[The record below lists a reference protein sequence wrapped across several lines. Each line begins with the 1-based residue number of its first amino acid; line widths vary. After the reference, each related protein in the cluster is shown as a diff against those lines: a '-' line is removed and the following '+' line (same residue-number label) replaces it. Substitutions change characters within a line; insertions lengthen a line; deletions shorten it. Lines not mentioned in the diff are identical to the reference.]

1 MKDFA
6 GKIAVITGGGTGMG
20 RELARQLVAE
30 GCNVAMCD
38 VSAAAMAETKRL
50 CEVEKLP
57 QGLRITTHIADVSI
71 EDQLL
76 RFRDELAEQQG
87 TDRIHLLFNNA
98 GIGGGG
104 SLFTNTREQWEKT
117 FNICWGGVYLGV
129 RTFLPLLLKA
139 DEGHIVNTSSV
150 NGFWASVG
158 PGVSHTAYSA
168 AKFAVK
174 GFTEALINDLRLN
187 APHIKCSVVM
197 PGHIGTSIVSN
208 SRKIQSGSESER
220 LSETEIA
227 VTRQRLNGIGIDTAP
242 MSDEDIQQ
250 IAADRART
258 FRDELTEQQATDK
271 IHLLFNNAGIGGGG
285 SLFTNTRE
293 QWEKTFNICWGG
305 VYLGVRTFLPMLVKA
320 DEAHIVNTSSVNGF
334 WASVGIGVS
343 HTAYSAAK
351 FAVKG
356 FTEALINDLRLNAPH
371 VKCSVVMPGHIGT
384 SIVSNSRKIQSGSDS
399 DRLSENE
406 VLTTRQR
413 LKGMGID
420 TAPMSDEDIQ
430 KIALDR
436 ARTFRDEAP
445 TTAATAARTILDGV
459 KADRWRILVGDDAH
473 RLDERVRQAPERAYE
488 PEFYQSFAAEVGWR
502 LG

>member
-1 MKDFA
+1 
-6 GKIAVITGGGTGMG
+6 MG

-76 RFRDELAEQQG
+76 RFRDELAEQQA
-87 TDRIHLLFNNA
+87 TDKIHLLFNNA

-117 FNICWGGVYLGV
+117 FNICWGGVYFGV

-227 VTRQRLNGIGIDTAP
+227 VTRQRLNG
-242 MSDEDIQQ
+242 
-250 IAADRART
+250 
-258 FRDELTEQQATDK
+258 
-271 IHLLFNNAGIGGGG
+271 
-285 SLFTNTRE
+285 
-293 QWEKTFNICWGG
+293 
-305 VYLGVRTFLPMLVKA
+305 
-320 DEAHIVNTSSVNGF
+320 
-334 WASVGIGVS
+334 
-343 HTAYSAAK
+343 
-351 FAVKG
+351 
-356 FTEALINDLRLNAPH
+356 
-371 VKCSVVMPGHIGT
+371 
-384 SIVSNSRKIQSGSDS
+384 
-399 DRLSENE
+399 
-406 VLTTRQR
+406 
-413 LKGMGID
+413 MGID

-430 KIALDR
+430 TIAADR

-445 TTAATAARTILDGV
+445 MTAAAAAKVILDGV
-459 KADRWRILVGDDAH
+459 KAGRWRILVGDDAH
-473 RLDERVRQAPERAYE
+473 RLDERVRQTPERAYDA
-488 PEFYQSFAAEVGWR
+488 EFFLSFAAEAGWR